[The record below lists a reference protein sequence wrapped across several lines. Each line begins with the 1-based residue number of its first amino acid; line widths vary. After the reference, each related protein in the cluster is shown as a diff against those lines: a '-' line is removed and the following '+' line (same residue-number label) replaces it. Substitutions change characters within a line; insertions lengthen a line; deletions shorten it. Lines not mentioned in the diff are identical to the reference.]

1 MTAGAAT
8 GTLDIPMPKY
18 RYDPLAVY
26 PTPPSFTKEQLQ
38 RRTEEMW
45 REQLASAV
53 GKISEA
59 DAWNARTGGTQRV
72 TLDCLEVRA
81 LNRHFS
87 GAGDAKTSAS
97 ATA

>member
-1 MTAGAAT
+1 MRGAAT

-87 GAGDAKTSAS
+87 GAGDAETSAS
-97 ATA
+97 TTA

>member
-1 MTAGAAT
+1 
-8 GTLDIPMPKY
+8 MPKY
-18 RYDPLAVY
+18 QYDPLAVY
-26 PTPPSFTKEQLQ
+26 PAPPSFTKEQLQ

-87 GAGDAKTSAS
+87 GAVN
-97 ATA
+97 TADDQRP